1 MPSLPE
7 TSLSIIADLPVNST
21 PWAVGGGLSL
31 MIGAAYYASPQRL
44 TRVLVDA
51 MADVKKKYLEAVE
64 NGALCVSDAHTAAT
78 FSSLQLEVSTIRK
91 ASLHSSLSHYAMLCD
106 FLKGRTFTV
115 LRCLHKVRELET
127 HIEVCKLSLARP
139 LLAELN
145 MTTEQILKE

>member
-7 TSLSIIADLPVNST
+7 ASLSIIADLPVNST

-64 NGALCVSDAHTAAT
+64 NGVLCASDAHTAAT

-91 ASLHSSLSHYAMLCD
+91 ASLHSSLSHYHCVPTPCR
-106 FLKGRTFTV
+106 RTCV
-115 LRCLHKVRELET
+115 YVD
-127 HIEVCKLSLARP
+127 
-139 LLAELN
+139 
-145 MTTEQILKE
+145 